1 MLFFP
6 LREFKIYKYSDI
18 LKYISVNSRQLF
30 NQIREKESY
39 LCIGLDTDYNRIPKC
54 LLDEEYPIFEFNKK
68 IIKATAD
75 LTIAYKPNLAFY
87 ESLGTAGWM
96 SLEMTV
102 NYIRTQHPEIFIIAD
117 AKRGD
122 IGNTS
127 KMYATAFFHHID
139 FDAVTV
145 APYMGRDSVLPFL
158 QYPEKWVILLGLT
171 SNAGAEDFQLKKL
184 ASDDAFLFEEV
195 LKTASG
201 WGTKDNLMFVIGA
214 TQAEWIR
221 KVRKL
226 VPDNFL
232 LVPGVGAQGG
242 SLKEISKNGMNKECG
257 LIVNSSRSIIYA
269 DITEKFD
276 EAAREKAIEI
286 RDEMSV
292 YLKKQKII

>member
-1 MLFFP
+1 MN
-6 LREFKIYKYSDI
+6 SD
-18 LKYISVNSRQLF
+18 QLF

-39 LCIGLDTDYNRIPKC
+39 LCIGLDTDINRIPRFI
-54 LLDEEYPIFEFNKK
+54 LDHEYPVYEFNKR
-68 IIKATAD
+68 IIDATAD
-75 LTIAYKPNLAFY
+75 LVIAYKPNLAFY

-102 NYIRTQHPEIFIIAD
+102 SYLRKEYPDIFIIAD

-139 FDAVTV
+139 FDAITI
-145 APYMGRDSVLPFL
+145 APYMGKDSVLPFL

-171 SNAGAEDFQLKKL
+171 SNTGAEDFQFRKL
-184 ASDDAFLFEEV
+184 SRGKTHLFEEV
-195 LKTASG
+195 IKTATG

-214 TQAEWIR
+214 TQPEWFRKIR
-221 KVRKL
+221 KL
-226 VPDNFL
+226 APDNFF

-242 SLKEISKNGMNKECG
+242 NLKEISRNGMNKECG

-269 DITEKFD
+269 DVTEKFD
-276 EAAREKAIEI
+276 KMARDKALEI
-286 RDEMSV
+286 KEEMSF